1 MKLVVFSIF
10 LVISIKTFSQERFIT
25 IDGTK
30 IWINTIGIDNR
41 RDDQPV
47 IVFESG
53 HGTPMGH
60 WDKILKGVSELAPL
74 ITYDRPGIGESEA
87 DNEMPTIK
95 NVSDKL
101 IKVLK
106 HLDIKPPYV
115 LVGHSLGGAYVRG
128 FAVYYPELLAGLV
141 IIDPADFTETRS
153 NRRKPFLDIGLTND
167 QVDTLYKN
175 WEKEAE
181 ENKNR
186 PTTKPKS
193 VLEESEVL
201 AQMRETDFIEI
212 SDTDL
217 PNIPVHILTG
227 GRYDTPPRFRMKE
240 LNDSLLFRAKMK
252 NRVERWTDVVQSVDK
267 GMLLY
272 SGDAGHFV
280 HYDDP
285 ELLISSIRIVL
296 HDYDLLKKENQN
308 TTSPLPISK

>member
-1 MKLVVFSIF
+1 MKLVVFAIF
-10 LVISIKTFSQERFIT
+10 LSMSFSAFTQERFIT
-25 IDGTK
+25 IDSTK
-30 IWINTIGIDNR
+30 IWINTIGIENR
-41 RDDQPV
+41 IEDQPV

-60 WDKILKGVSELAPL
+60 WNRILNGVSELAPL
-74 ITYDRPGIGESEA
+74 IIYDRPGIGKSEA

-106 HLDIKPPYV
+106 KLDIEPPYV

-128 FAVYYPELLAGLV
+128 FAVYNPELLAGLI
-141 IIDPADFTETRS
+141 IIDPADFTETKL
-153 NRRKPFLDIGLTND
+153 NRRTPFLDVGLTNE
-167 QVDTLYKN
+167 QVDTLFRK
-175 WEKEAE
+175 WEIEVE

-193 VLEESEVL
+193 VIEESEVL
-201 AQMRETDFIEI
+201 AQLRETDFVEI
-212 SDTDL
+212 SDTEL

-227 GRYDTPPRFRMKE
+227 GRYDTPPRFRIQE

-267 GMLLY
+267 GMLFY

-296 HDYDLLKKENQN
+296 HDYNLLKEKDQN
-308 TTSPLPISK
+308 TTNH

>member
-1 MKLVVFSIF
+1 MKLVVFAIF
-10 LVISIKTFSQERFIT
+10 LSMSFSAFTQERFIT
-25 IDGTK
+25 IDSTK
-30 IWINTIGIDNR
+30 IWINTIGIENR
-41 RDDQPV
+41 IEDQPV

-60 WDKILKGVSELAPL
+60 WDRILNGVSELAPL
-74 ITYDRPGIGESEA
+74 ITYDRPGIGKSEA

-106 HLDIKPPYV
+106 KLDIEPPYV

-128 FAVYYPELLAGLV
+128 FAVYNPELLAGLI
-141 IIDPADFTETRS
+141 IIDPADFTETKL
-153 NRRKPFLDIGLTND
+153 NRRTPFLDVGLTNE
-167 QVDTLYKN
+167 QVDTLFRK
-175 WEKEAE
+175 WEIEVE
-181 ENKNR
+181 ENKNS

-193 VLEESEVL
+193 VIEESEVL
-201 AQMRETDFIEI
+201 AQLRETDFVEI
-212 SDTDL
+212 SDTEL

-227 GRYDTPPRFRMKE
+227 GRYDTPPRFRIQE

-267 GMLLY
+267 GMLFY

-296 HDYDLLKKENQN
+296 HDYNLLKEKDQN
-308 TTSPLPISK
+308 TTNH

>member
-1 MKLVVFSIF
+1 MKLVVFAIF
-10 LVISIKTFSQERFIT
+10 LSMSFSAFTQERFIT
-25 IDGTK
+25 IDSTK
-30 IWINTIGIDNR
+30 IWINTIGIENR
-41 RDDQPV
+41 IEDQPV

-60 WDKILKGVSELAPL
+60 WNRILNGVSELAPL

-106 HLDIKPPYV
+106 KLDIEPPYV

-128 FAVYYPELLAGLV
+128 FAVYNPELLAGLI
-141 IIDPADFTETRS
+141 IIDPADFTETKL
-153 NRRKPFLDIGLTND
+153 NRRTPFLDVGLTNE
-167 QVDTLYKN
+167 QVDTLFRK
-175 WEKEAE
+175 WETEDE

-193 VLEESEVL
+193 VIEESEVL
-201 AQMRETDFIEI
+201 AQLRETDFVEI
-212 SDTDL
+212 SDTEL

-227 GRYDTPPRFRMKE
+227 GRYDTPPRFRIQE

-267 GMLLY
+267 GMLFY

-296 HDYDLLKKENQN
+296 HDYNLLKEKDQN
-308 TTSPLPISK
+308 TTNH

>member
-1 MKLVVFSIF
+1 MSFSAF
-10 LVISIKTFSQERFIT
+10 TQERFIT
-25 IDGTK
+25 IDSTK
-30 IWINTIGIDNR
+30 IWINTIGIENR
-41 RDDQPV
+41 IEDQPV

-60 WDKILKGVSELAPL
+60 WDRILNGASELAPL
-74 ITYDRPGIGESEA
+74 ITYDRPGIGKSEA

-106 HLDIKPPYV
+106 KLDIEPPYV

-128 FAVYYPELLAGLV
+128 FAVYYPELLAGLI
-141 IIDPADFTETRS
+141 IIDPADFTETKL
-153 NRRKPFLDIGLTND
+153 NRRTPFLDVGLTNE
-167 QVDTLYKN
+167 QVDTLFRK
-175 WEKEAE
+175 WEIEVE
-181 ENKNR
+181 EDKNR
-186 PTTKPKS
+186 PSTKPKS
-193 VLEESEVL
+193 VIEESEVL
-201 AQMRETDFIEI
+201 AQMRETDFVEI
-212 SDTDL
+212 SDTEL

-227 GRYDTPPRFRMKE
+227 GRYDTPPRFRIQE

-267 GMLLY
+267 GMLFY

-296 HDYDLLKKENQN
+296 HDYNLLKEKDQN
-308 TTSPLPISK
+308 TTNH

>member
-1 MKLVVFSIF
+1 MRLVLFTVTI
-10 LVISIKTFSQERFIT
+10 LICLNIFSQKRFIT
-25 IDGTK
+25 IDSTK
-30 IWINTIGIDNR
+30 IWINTIGIENR
-41 RDDQPV
+41 KEGQPL

-60 WDKILKGVSELAPL
+60 WDRILDGVSELAPL
-74 ITYDRPGIGESEA
+74 ITYDRPGIGESEP

-101 IKVLK
+101 IKILNYLNVE
-106 HLDIKPPYV
+106 PPYV

-141 IIDPADFTETRS
+141 IIDPADFTETQL
-153 NRRKPFLDIGLTND
+153 NRRNPFLDIGLTNE
-167 QVDTLYKN
+167 QVDTLFNK
-175 WEKEAE
+175 WTLEDEA
-181 ENKNR
+181 NKNK
-186 PTTKPKS
+186 PSSKPKS
-193 VLEESEVL
+193 VIEESEVL
-201 AQMRETDFIEI
+201 AQLRETDFKEI
-212 SDTDL
+212 TNSEL

-227 GRYDTPPRFRMKE
+227 GRYDTPPRFRIKE

-267 GMLLY
+267 GMLFY

-285 ELLISSIRIVL
+285 ELLISSIRIIL
-296 HDYDLLKKENQN
+296 QDYEQLQKRNDK
-308 TTSPLPISK
+308 